1 MNTLLVT
8 HELMSIESQRAS
20 SRRTLLRLLREAHW
34 RSEVCSGCP
43 ENPML
48 LAGKDCLI
56 QTRNTLQ
63 RSGTSWIGPTLEIK
77 PSLQDLAFLGHCLK
91 SVSRSLVKMHRS
103 SRSACNRCT
112 TSPSPVTRVWK
123 VINDNLHSYT
133 YPLLYQVIRLC
144 FKHAVIKTVAV
155 KLFFKL
161 EVLSWCNI
169 KLKKRK
175 AGHRC
180 DLCSSAESLPGSH
193 DAWVPSLHTHV
204 QKQRKFKMRQ
214 ARPFECLTVCLK

>member
-34 RSEVCSGCP
+34 RSEVCSGWP

-56 QTRNTLQ
+56 QTRNKLQ
-63 RSGTSWIGPTLEIK
+63 RSGTSWTGPTLEIK

-103 SRSACNRCT
+103 SRSACNHCT
-112 TSPSPVTRVWK
+112 TSPSPVTGVWK

-144 FKHAVIKTVAV
+144 FKYAVIKTVAV

-161 EVLSWCNI
+161 EIFSWCNI
-169 KLKKRK
+169 KLKKEKQATDVICAAQQRAYPAAMTPEFHPCTLTSK
-175 AGHRC
+175 NRENSKWVRR
-180 DLCSSAESLPGSH
+180 DPSA
-193 DAWVPSLHTHV
+193 
-204 QKQRKFKMRQ
+204 
-214 ARPFECLTVCLK
+214 